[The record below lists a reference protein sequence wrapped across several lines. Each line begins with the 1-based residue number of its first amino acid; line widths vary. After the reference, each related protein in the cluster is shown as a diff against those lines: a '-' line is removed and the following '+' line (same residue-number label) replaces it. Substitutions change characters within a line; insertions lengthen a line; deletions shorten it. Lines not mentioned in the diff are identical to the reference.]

1 MATSRKDVNG
11 RVLRPG
17 ETYRRDGRYAYVY
30 TDKYGNRKTEY
41 ARTLQELRKKEES
54 ITRDALDGIDSY
66 SAKSISLNELFD
78 RYIKTK
84 TSLKNTTRANYIY
97 MYDTYVRQTF
107 GRFQLSEIKYSDV
120 MKFYQELLDS
130 KLKINTL
137 EIIQTILH
145 PTFTMAVRDNI
156 IRSNPCD
163 RVMYDLRKGFDRF
176 DGLRRALTV
185 QQQQAFLSHC
195 RNSRVYWRWYP
206 MFAVLFGTGCRVGE
220 FIGLRWKD
228 VDMERRIIS
237 INHTLTDQST
247 LDDEGRRI
255 NVMHVST
262 PKTASGVRIIPM
274 MDSVY
279 DALVEEKEYQ
289 DRFGENTAE
298 VDGMTGFVFQNRNG
312 NVYRP
317 TTINRAIE
325 RVRESYN
332 NEESVSAISEN
343 RAPILI
349 PHFTCHHMRHTFCT
363 RFCEHEDNIKVIQ
376 EIMGH
381 ADAQTT
387 LDIYAEVH
395 IDKKVESIQS
405 LSKALNMF

>member
-1 MATSRKDVNG
+1 
-11 RVLRPG
+11 
-17 ETYRRDGRYAYVY
+17 
-30 TDKYGNRKTEY
+30 
-41 ARTLQELRKKEES
+41 
-54 ITRDALDGIDSY
+54 
-66 SAKSISLNELFD
+66 
-78 RYIKTK
+78 
-84 TSLKNTTRANYIY
+84 
-97 MYDTYVRQTF
+97 
-107 GRFQLSEIKYSDV
+107 
-120 MKFYQELLDS
+120 
-130 KLKINTL
+130 
-137 EIIQTILH
+137 
-145 PTFTMAVRDNI
+145 
-156 IRSNPCD
+156 
-163 RVMYDLRKGFDRF
+163 
-176 DGLRRALTV
+176 
-185 QQQQAFLSHC
+185 
-195 RNSRVYWRWYP
+195 
-206 MFAVLFGTGCRVGE
+206 
-220 FIGLRWKD
+220 
-228 VDMERRIIS
+228 
-237 INHTLTDQST
+237 
-247 LDDEGRRI
+247 
-255 NVMHVST
+255 MHVST

-343 RAPILI
+343 RDPVLI